1 MSKRKEPESG
11 RSPVANRI
19 TRSRSSPTLNSNESS
34 LDIEYLSEGL
44 SHSAPTVDASENR
57 SSAFRNS
64 KPIPPGNLISPKCQH
79 ASYTLIF
86 QFNCV
91 VDTSQISISSLNF

>member
-34 LDIEYLSEGL
+34 LDIEYLSESL
-44 SHSAPTVDASENR
+44 SDSAYAIENR

-64 KPIPPGNLISPKCQH
+64 TPIPPGNLISLKCQH

-91 VDTSQISISSLNF
+91 ADTSQISISSLNF